1 MQVKTKR
8 SKRKLCLYDTVLCP
22 LSSHYLYSK
31 KNPKHSELK
40 GLSINVKVQ
49 KCITLIASKYLQCI
63 NSDCVSPSR

>member
-1 MQVKTKR
+1 MTLFCVHLVHTTFT
-8 SKRKLCLYDTVLCP
+8 L
-22 LSSHYLYSK
+22 K
-31 KNPKHSELK
+31 KPPKHSELK